1 MGFSKIILVIARGE
15 TGSRETL
22 KEAILTPRRGMRVAW
37 NWMVAMVLEE
47 NAHIWEIG
55 WAGFGVRGELR
66 TVSRIVLG
74 FQAQSAQG

>member
-22 KEAILTPRRGMRVAW
+22 KEAILTPTRGMRVAW

-55 WAGFGVRGELR
+55 WAGFGVGG
-66 TVSRIVLG
+66 VS
-74 FQAQSAQG
+74 